1 MTRKTRTT
9 LFIICLF
16 LFLLA
21 APGVVLYSQ
30 GYRFDFEQRTITQTG
45 AFYCKV
51 LPGSADVYINDKY
64 AKRTS
69 MFGNS
74 ALLENL
80 LPRKYKIEIRKDG
93 YYSWQKNLEIR
104 ERQVAEAKHV
114 ILFLK
119 ELQLEEVPEEE
130 AVDVLEIM
138 DRAPEKE
145 VPQELAGLSFKNFS
159 VSPDKKKIAYF
170 TDYEIRVLF
179 LENHYDLGKLAG
191 DTAFLTRFSEKIEN
205 VFWLDS
211 YYLLFSA
218 GDKIKVAEI
227 DNRDKPNMV
236 DLAESK
242 NPKLYWDEDKE
253 TMYVLSEGVLYKNSA
268 LLP

>member
-1 MTRKTRTT
+1 M
-9 LFIICLF
+9 
-16 LFLLA
+16 A

-51 LPGSADVYINDKY
+51 LPGNANVYINDKY
-64 AKRTS
+64 AKKTS
-69 MFGNS
+69 MFTNS

-93 YYSWQKNLEIR
+93 YHSWQKNLEIK
-104 ERQVAEAKHV
+104 ERQVAEAKHI
-114 ILFLK
+114 ILFPK
-119 ELQLEEVPEEE
+119 ELLVEEVPKEE
-130 AVDVLEIM
+130 AIDILEIM
-138 DRAPEKE
+138 ENPKEKE
-145 VPQELAGLSFKNFS
+145 IPQELTGLSFKNFS

-170 TDYEIRVLF
+170 TDYEMRVLF
-179 LENHYDLGKLAG
+179 LENHYDLGKSAG

-218 GDKIKVAEI
+218 GDRIKVAEI
-227 DNRDKPNMV
+227 DNRDKPNMA
-236 DLAESK
+236 DLVELK
-242 NPKLYWDEDKE
+242 NPKLYWDEGKR
-253 TMYVLSEGVLYKNSA
+253 TMYVLSEGVLYRNSG